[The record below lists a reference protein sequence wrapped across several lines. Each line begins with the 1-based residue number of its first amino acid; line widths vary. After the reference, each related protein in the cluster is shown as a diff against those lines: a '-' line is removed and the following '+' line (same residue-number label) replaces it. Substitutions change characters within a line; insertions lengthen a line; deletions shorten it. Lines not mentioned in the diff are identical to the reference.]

1 MWDTNS
7 IFYEYVVS
15 TLLSKELLYKVID
28 HSQLLLKVIEHL
40 NKSYLLRCTN
50 KGVPIWLKYSLGV
63 IFSTI
68 DRKAILIRLH
78 KL

>member
-7 IFYEYVVS
+7 VFYEYVVS

-28 HSQLLLKVIEHL
+28 HSQLLLKGIEHL
-40 NKSYLLRCTN
+40 NISYLLRTN

-63 IFSTI
+63 IYSTI

>member
-1 MWDTNS
+1 MWDKNS

-28 HSQLLLKVIEHL
+28 HSQFLLKEIEHL
-40 NKSYLLRCTN
+40 NKSYLLSTN

-63 IFSTI
+63 IHSTI

-78 KL
+78 KS